1 MQDNIES
8 QRISKKVDFQKRK
21 NQEAGMQKVIKM
33 SNLLQEGIRN
43 KLENLNF
50 QIVPY
55 TGKILVGFVLKYKF
69 WSSSR
74 ELEQVSFLAVE
85 KLVIQRY
92 SQRAFEKWHQKVGLT
107 FWKYLASF
115 PNFPSTLFMYHCQIK
130 RV

>member
-43 KLENLNF
+43 KLENLNL

-69 WSSSR
+69 
-74 ELEQVSFLAVE
+74 
-85 KLVIQRY
+85 
-92 SQRAFEKWHQKVGLT
+92 
-107 FWKYLASF
+107 
-115 PNFPSTLFMYHCQIK
+115 
-130 RV
+130 